1 MSDAGAKQRG
11 RIEPSTPAAVAE
23 AAALLRAGDIVGMP
37 TETVYGLAADAL
49 DPAAVGKIFA
59 AKGRPADHP
68 LIVHLPSAEHLSQ
81 WAAAIPK
88 DAIALARAFWPG
100 PLTLILKRTADVPD
114 EVTGGQDTVGVR
126 VPAHPVALALLRA
139 FDGGLAAPSANRFG
153 RISPTTAAHV
163 QEELGERV
171 AMILDGGACE
181 VGIESTILDFS
192 RDVPEILRPGA
203 IGPEDIARVIGR
215 RPRVRGEVLPEVDEM
230 AAGQGRAGDAS
241 AAATRVV
248 ALAEATSGSVQSA
261 PRVSGALAAHYAP
274 RTPLRLVE
282 PALLVDEAVALAGEG
297 SRVTV
302 LAHSTLDPQDARLTW
317 RTLPADPAAYAQGL
331 YAGLRALDALG
342 ADFILIEAL
351 PGGPG
356 WRAVA
361 DRLGRAAVGSGSPD

>member
-1 MSDAGAKQRG
+1 MNSSTTPPRG
-11 RIEPSTPAAVAE
+11 RIVPPSAE
-23 AAALLRAGDIVGMP
+23 AIAEAVALLRAGDLVGMP

-49 DPAAVGKIFA
+49 DAQAVNRIFA

-68 LIVHLPSAEHLSQ
+68 LIVHLPAAGHLPR
-81 WAAAIPK
+81 WAAGIPG

-100 PLTLILKRTADVPD
+100 PLTLILKRAPGVPD

-153 RISPTTAAHV
+153 RISPTTAGHV
-163 QEELGERV
+163 REELGDKV
-171 AMILDGGACE
+171 ALILDGGACE

-215 RPRVRGEVLPEVDEM
+215 RPRVRGERETPPPADR
-230 AAGQGRAGDAS
+230 AAVACGATPAVQGT
-241 AAATRVV
+241 AT
-248 ALAEATSGSVQSA
+248 APA

-282 PALLVDEAVALAGEG
+282 PALLADEAATLAGEG
-297 SRVTV
+297 SRVAV
-302 LAHSTLDPQDARLTW
+302 LAHSIADPRDARVAW
-317 RTLPADPAAYAQGL
+317 HSLPAEPAAYAQGL
-331 YAGLRALDALG
+331 YARLRALDALG

-361 DRLGRAAVGSGSPD
+361 DRLGRAAVGSGATE